1 MQDKSNTSLQQTLL
15 KNETLPSHPFAT
27 SNFAA
32 RSQRFIQF
40 KEKRPLIWILIE
52 FIYRRVETTFDN
64 KFNRSPNKNKEM
76 IDLTYA
82 YVQLCTHRPNHYQQG
97 DVISSEQENS
107 KRNQSNQQH
116 NPQQAARLKSTVNQQ
131 IVFTNEEPHTI
142 TMCVRAIARWYL
154 NYNKSKQPIQ
164 LVQGTN
170 TERIYTR
177 TRHKRNLPDENKS
190 TIPSLPVQISAHYSL
205 SFRFWQLR
213 N

>member
-82 YVQLCTHRPNHYQQG
+82 YVQLCTHRPNHYPQG

-107 KRNQSNQQH
+107 KRNQSNR
-116 NPQQAARLKSTVNQQ
+116 QQAARLKKHCEPTKNVHKRRNPRNCHVCACDCTANTTNSSNQYKGQ
-131 IVFTNEEPHTI
+131 IQNV
-142 TMCVRAIARWYL
+142 
-154 NYNKSKQPIQ
+154 
-164 LVQGTN
+164 
-170 TERIYTR
+170 YTR
-177 TRHKRNLPDENKS
+177 VSDTKQMHQTKTKTEY
-190 TIPSLPVQISAHYSL
+190 QISS
-205 SFRFWQLR
+205 SR
-213 N
+213 